1 MYSLGHA
8 RTFSAV
14 VRSTLPSSIIRS
26 QYTKTASTNTV
37 AYEQLFRLRE
47 LIQRVGGTN
56 KPGEK
61 QGILAEY
68 PDLRELLEQ

>member
-1 MYSLGHA
+1 MMYSRGRLQA
-8 RTFSAV
+8 FRI
-14 VRSTLPSSIIRS
+14 VRSAHISSIIRS
-26 QYTKTASTNTV
+26 QHTKSTSKNTP
-37 AYEQLFRLRE
+37 AYEQLSRLRE
-47 LIQRVGGTN
+47 LIGRVGGTN